1 MAHNESARD
10 QITKSQYQIIY
21 MSGIPSHPQT
31 LYAAVP
37 GPSRSDDMM
46 DNRTMPSSSHTIS
59 SRDMPSSTHT
69 VSSRNVLRDLTPCPL
84 EVSHFRVQ
92 PPSSASRSDHM
103 TYGGAAR
110 ADHMTYGGA
119 ARVDHMTYGRSD
131 HMTYGGAARSDHMTY
146 GRSDHMT
153 YGRSDHMRDSTLVS
167 HLTPKS
173 SHPFLHLKTSAEV
186 YAKAYELHQKGSPV
200 FVNNICE
207 KCYKENRVRCPH

>member
-46 DNRTMPSSSHTIS
+46 DNRTMPSSSHTMS

-92 PPSSASRSDHM
+92 PPSSAARS
-103 TYGGAAR
+103 
-110 ADHMTYGGA
+110 
-119 ARVDHMTYGRSD
+119 DHMTYGRSD

>member
-1 MAHNESARD
+1 MAHDQSARD

-21 MSGIPSHPQT
+21 MSGIPSHLQT

-46 DNRTMPSSSHTIS
+46 YNRTMPSSSHTMS

-69 VSSRNVLRDLTPCPL
+69 VSYRNVLRDLTPCPL

-92 PPSSASRSDHM
+92 PPSSASRSDH
-103 TYGGAAR
+103 T
-110 ADHMTYGGA
+110 TYGGA
-119 ARVDHMTYGRSD
+119 ARVDHTTYGAARSDYTTYGRSD
-131 HMTYGGAARSDHMTY
+131 HMAY
-146 GRSDHMT
+146 GRSDHMC
-153 YGRSDHMRDSTLVS
+153 DSTLVS
-167 HLTPKS
+167 HLTSKS

-200 FVNNICE
+200 FVDNICE
-207 KCYKENRVRCPH
+207 KCYKENRVRCSHGK